1 MQEQQGQWALKLKEF
16 NSMGKTKTAI
26 LTNETKA
33 VKSSAEEYAEKKAKK
48 AAAMAPKEEKTP
60 KVVEVKV
67 EEAPVVEEVV
77 EKPTR
82 TKDKILTVTQ
92 RGKKYLESK
101 GKISKT
107 TLYKLEDAIKA
118 VKESTYSKFD
128 GTMELH
134 LNVKKIGV
142 NVQVTLPYSTGKQKK
157 IEIADEKTLAKLKE
171 GKIDFDL
178 LLTTAEM
185 MPKLAMYA
193 RLLGPK
199 GLMPNPKN
207 GTVIKSEKDAEKFKG
222 NLITLKTEREAA
234 IVHTSFGKVSQK
246 TEELVKNAESILTVL
261 GGSKT
266 IIRAFMKSTMSP
278 SVKIAI

>member
-1 MQEQQGQWALKLKEF
+1 
-16 NSMGKTKTAI
+16 MGKTKTAI
-26 LTNETKA
+26 LTGAPTTA
-33 VKSSAEEYAEKKAKK
+33 KSSAEEYAEKKAKK
-48 AAAMAPKEEKTP
+48 AAMMAKDQPAKE
-60 KVVEVKV
+60 VVK
-67 EEAPVVEEVV
+67 EEVV
-77 EKPTR
+77 AEIKSDSETSSELPEAPHRVTKEIVEK
-82 TKDKILTVTQ
+82 V

-101 GKISKT
+101 GKVSRT
-107 TLYKLEDAIKA
+107 TLYKTEDAIKA

-134 LNVKKIGV
+134 LIVKKTGV
-142 NVQVTLPYSTGKQKK
+142 NVQTTLPFSTGKQKK
-157 IEIADEKTLAKLKE
+157 IEIADDKTLAKLKE
-171 GKIDFDL
+171 GKVDFDL
-178 LLTTAEM
+178 LLATADM
-185 MPKLAMYA
+185 MPKLAMFA

-222 NLITLKTEREAA
+222 NLVTLKTEREAP

-246 TEELVKNAESILTVL
+246 DEELVKNAEAILTAI

-278 SVKIAI
+278 SVKIQI

>member
-1 MQEQQGQWALKLKEF
+1 
-16 NSMGKTKTAI
+16 MGKTKTAV
-26 LTNETKA
+26 LSGVTE
-33 VKSSAEEYAEKKAKK
+33 VKKTSAEEYAEKKAKK
-48 AAAMAPKEEKTP
+48 AAMMAKNNPKSEEKIEESPVVNEVKEVEAPK
-60 KVVEVKV
+60 KVN
-67 EEAPVVEEVV
+67 
-77 EKPTR
+77 
-82 TKDKILTVTQ
+82 KILSVSS

-101 GKISKT
+101 SKVSKA

-118 VKESTYSKFD
+118 VKESSYSKFD

-134 LNVKKIGV
+134 LNVKKTGV
-142 NVQVTLPYSTGKQKK
+142 NVQVTLPFSTGKQKR

-171 GKIDFDL
+171 GKVDFDL
-178 LLTTAEM
+178 LLATAEM
-185 MPKLAMYA
+185 MPKLAMFA

-246 TEELVKNAESILTVL
+246 NEELVKNAESILTAL

-266 IIRAFMKSTMSP
+266 VIRAFMKSTMSP
-278 SVKIAI
+278 SVKIQI

>member
-1 MQEQQGQWALKLKEF
+1 
-16 NSMGKTKTAI
+16 MGKTKTAV
-26 LTNETKA
+26 LTGAPTVAKT
-33 VKSSAEEYAEKKAKK
+33 SAEEYAEKKAKK
-48 AAAMAPKEEKTP
+48 AAMMAKDQPTKEVVKEE
-60 KVVEVKV
+60 VVNET
-67 EEAPVVEEVV
+67 VEEVV
-77 EKPTR
+77 EEAPHR
-82 TKDKILTVTQ
+82 VTKEIVEKV

-101 GKISKT
+101 GKVSKT
-107 TLYKLEDAIKA
+107 TVYKIDDAIKA

-134 LNVKKIGV
+134 IVVKKQGTSA
-142 NVQVTLPYSTGKQKK
+142 QTTLPFSTGKQKR
-157 IEIADEKTLAKLKE
+157 IEIADEKTLEKLKA

-185 MPKLAMYA
+185 MPKLAMFA

-222 NLITLKTEREAA
+222 NLVTLKTEREAP

-246 TEELVKNAESILTVL
+246 DEELVKNAGAILTAI

-266 IIRAFMKSTMSP
+266 ITRAFMKSTMSP
-278 SVKIAI
+278 SVKLQI

>member
-1 MQEQQGQWALKLKEF
+1 
-16 NSMGKTKTAI
+16 MGKTKTAI
-26 LTNETKA
+26 LTNEIKST
-33 VKSSAEEYAEKKAKK
+33 KSSAEEYAEKKAKK
-48 AAAMAPKEEKTP
+48 AAALAPKEE
-60 KVVEVKV
+60 VKDV
-67 EEAPVVEEVV
+67 QTIEEVLQ
-77 EKPTR
+77 EKPASTR
-82 TKDKILTVTQ
+82 ETESTRGGRKDKVLQVTS

-107 TLYKLEDAIKA
+107 ILYKIEDAVKA

-134 LNVKKIGV
+134 LNVKKTGV
-142 NVQVTLPYSTGKQKK
+142 NVQTTLPFSAGKQKR

-178 LLTTAEM
+178 LLATSEM
-185 MPKLAMYA
+185 MPKLAMFA

-234 IVHTSFGKVSQK
+234 IVHTSFGKVSQSA
-246 TEELVKNAESILTVL
+246 EELVKNAETILSAL
-261 GGSKT
+261 GGAKT
-266 IIRAFMKSTMSP
+266 IIRAYMKSTMSP
-278 SVKIAI
+278 SVKLAI

>member
-1 MQEQQGQWALKLKEF
+1 
-16 NSMGKTKTAI
+16 MGKTKTAV
-26 LTNETKA
+26 LSGAPE
-33 VKSSAEEYAEKKAKK
+33 VKKTSAEEYAEKKAKK
-48 AAAMAPKEEKTP
+48 AAMMAKDHASETPKVEETVKEENTNEVVAEVKEEKP
-60 KVVEVKV
+60 VKK
-67 EEAPVVEEVV
+67 E
-77 EKPTR
+77 
-82 TKDKILTVTQ
+82 KILTVST
-92 RGKKYLESK
+92 RSKKYVESK
-101 GKISKT
+101 SRVSKA
-107 TLYKLEDAIKA
+107 TLYKLEDAIEA
-118 VKESTYSKFD
+118 VKSATYSKFD

-134 LNVKKIGV
+134 LNVKKTGV
-142 NVQVTLPYSTGKQKK
+142 NVQVTLPYSTGKQKR

-171 GKIDFDL
+171 GKVDFDL
-178 LLTTAEM
+178 LLATPDM

-246 TEELVKNAESILTVL
+246 TEELVKNAESILNAL

-266 IIRAFMKSTMSP
+266 IIKAYMKSTMSP
-278 SVKIAI
+278 SVKIQI

>member
-1 MQEQQGQWALKLKEF
+1 
-16 NSMGKTKTAI
+16 MGKTKTAI
-26 LTNETKA
+26 LTNEVKST
-33 VKSSAEEYAEKKAKK
+33 KSSAEEYAEKKAKK
-48 AAAMAPKEEKTP
+48 AAALAPKEEQKEEKIEVVKESP
-60 KVVEVKV
+60 VVE
-67 EEAPVVEEVV
+67 EEVV

-82 TKDKILTVTQ
+82 KDKVLQVTS

-101 GKISKT
+101 LKVSKA
-107 TLYKLEDAIKA
+107 TLYKLEDAVKA

-134 LNVKKIGV
+134 LNVKKTGV
-142 NVQVTLPYSTGKQKK
+142 NVQTTLPFSTGKQKR

-185 MPKLAMYA
+185 MPKLAMFA

-222 NLITLKTEREAA
+222 NLITLKSEREAA
-234 IVHTSFGKVSQK
+234 IIHTSFGKVSQS
-246 TEELVKNAESILTVL
+246 TEELVKNAEAILTAL

-266 IIRAFMKSTMSP
+266 IVRAYMKSTMSP
-278 SVKIAI
+278 SIKLVI

>member
-1 MQEQQGQWALKLKEF
+1 
-16 NSMGKTKTAI
+16 MGKTKTAV
-26 LTNETKA
+26 LSGVTE
-33 VKSSAEEYAEKKAKK
+33 VKKTSAEEYAEKKAKK
-48 AAAMAPKEEKTP
+48 AAMMAKNNPKSEEKIEESPVVSEVKEVEAPK
-60 KVVEVKV
+60 KVN
-67 EEAPVVEEVV
+67 
-77 EKPTR
+77 
-82 TKDKILTVTQ
+82 KILSVSS

-101 GKISKT
+101 SKVSKA

-118 VKESTYSKFD
+118 VKESSYLKFD

-134 LNVKKIGV
+134 LNVKKTGV
-142 NVQVTLPYSTGKQKK
+142 NVQVTLPFSTGKQKR

-171 GKIDFDL
+171 GKVDFDL
-178 LLTTAEM
+178 LLATAEM
-185 MPKLAMYA
+185 MPKLAMFA

-207 GTVIKSEKDAEKFKG
+207 GTVIKTEKDAEKFKG

-246 TEELVKNAESILTVL
+246 TEELVKNAESILTAL

-266 IIRAFMKSTMSP
+266 IVRAFMKSTMSP
-278 SVKIAI
+278 SVKLAI

>member
-1 MQEQQGQWALKLKEF
+1 
-16 NSMGKTKTAI
+16 MGKTKTAI
-26 LTNETKA
+26 LTGAPTVAKT
-33 VKSSAEEYAEKKAKK
+33 SAEEYAEKKAKK
-48 AAAMAPKEEKTP
+48 AAMMAKDQPAKEIAKEE
-60 KVVEVKV
+60 VVEETIEEVV
-67 EEAPVVEEVV
+67 EEAPHRVTKEIV
-77 EKPTR
+77 EK
-82 TKDKILTVTQ
+82 V

-101 GKISKT
+101 GKVSKT
-107 TLYKLEDAIKA
+107 TVYKIEDAIKA

-134 LNVKKIGV
+134 LVTKKTGV
-142 NVQVTLPYSTGKQKK
+142 NVQTTLPYSTGKQKK
-157 IEIADEKTLAKLKE
+157 IEIADEKTLEKLKA

-185 MPKLAMYA
+185 MPKLAMFA

-222 NLITLKTEREAA
+222 NLVTLKTEREAP

-246 TEELVKNAESILTVL
+246 DEELVKNAESILTAL

-266 IIRAFMKSTMSP
+266 IVRAFMKSTMSP
-278 SVKIAI
+278 SVKIQV

>member
-1 MQEQQGQWALKLKEF
+1 
-16 NSMGKTKTAI
+16 MGKTKTAI
-26 LTNETKA
+26 LTGTSE
-33 VKSSAEEYAEKKAKK
+33 VKKTSAEEYAEKKAKK
-48 AAAMAPKEEKTP
+48 AAMMAPKEEKVSEVVINEVP
-60 KVVEVKV
+60 KVSEVSKEEAVEV
-67 EEAPVVEEVV
+67 EAPKRKE
-77 EKPTR
+77 
-82 TKDKILTVTQ
+82 KILTVSS

-101 GKISKT
+101 SKVT
-107 TLYKLEDAIKA
+107 KASFYKVADAIKA
-118 VKESTYSKFD
+118 VKESSYSKFD

-134 LNVKKIGV
+134 LNVKKLGV
-142 NVQVTLPYSTGKQKK
+142 NVQTTLPFSTGKQKR

-185 MPKLAMYA
+185 MPKLAMFA

-222 NLITLKTEREAA
+222 NLITLKTEREAT

-246 TEELVKNAESILTVL
+246 TEELVANAEAILTAL

-266 IIRAFMKSTMSP
+266 IVRAFMKSTMSP
-278 SVKIAI
+278 SVKITI